1 MDIDFE
7 NIPQQET
14 PPKAGAMIDYSN
26 LQSVYAEPEASSMIE
41 TFRAIGYSI
50 ETAIADIIDNSITAG
65 AKNIWIDYNWKGP
78 NTTLSILDDGSG
90 MNNEQLIQ
98 AMRPGSK
105 NPLDVRSDNDLG
117 RFGLGLKTASF
128 SQSRK
133 FTVVSKAI
141 DCETVFW
148 SWDLD
153 YVNQEKAWKLIR
165 YVPNESHWLEKIET
179 VKTGTYV
186 IWWDLD
192 RLTKGTSEESEEAKS
207 KFLEIMDTVKSHLS
221 MVFHRYIDEGLKIY
235 FRDRLIKPWDP
246 FMIGVDGLQTKPE
259 TKLECGAIKI
269 KGFILPHRTKLSAE
283 QYNYGKGPKD
293 SWTAHQGFYV
303 YRKRRLLV
311 AGDWLGLFKREVHYD
326 LCRVKI
332 DLPNNFDDDW
342 QIDIKKSIARPPS
355 IYREQIKALAKE
367 VRNQAL
373 EVYRH
378 KGKVLKRKLA
388 SDEYFP
394 FWEERVRH
402 GKRFY
407 KINRNHP
414 LLNVLLSKSGDLK
427 KEIERVIQFIEETIP
442 VPLITLQESEN
453 ENPHGQPFEGIDH
466 NAIKETM
473 QKLFSSFLSSGL
485 SIDKAK
491 ARILNTEPYNFYP
504 EYIEFLIHE

>member
-1 MDIDFE
+1 
-7 NIPQQET
+7 
-14 PPKAGAMIDYSN
+14 MIDYTN
-26 LQSVYAEPEASSMIE
+26 IQSTSAEPDASSMIE

-65 AKNIWIDYNWKGP
+65 AKNIWIDYDWKGS
-78 NTTLSILDDGSG
+78 NTTLSILDDGEG

-105 NPLDVRSDNDLG
+105 NPLDERTSNDLG

-133 FTVVSKAI
+133 FTVFSKAK
-141 DCETVFW
+141 DYKPVFW
-148 SWDLD
+148 TWDLEF
-153 YVNQEKAWKLIR
+153 VNKEQAWKLIR
-165 YVPNESHWLEKIET
+165 FIPNEGKWIEKIESIE
-179 VKTGTYV
+179 TGTCV

-192 RLTKGTSEESEEAKS
+192 RLTKDTIEDSEEAKS
-207 KFLEIMDTVKSHLS
+207 KFLGIMDSVKSHLS
-221 MVFHRYIDEGLKIY
+221 MVFHRYIDEGIKIR
-235 FRDRLIKPWDP
+235 FRERLIKSWNP
-246 FMIGVDGLQTKPE
+246 FMIGIDGLQTKPE
-259 TKLECGAIKI
+259 TRLEGGLIKI
-269 KGFILPHRTKLSAE
+269 KGFVLPHRSKLTAE

-303 YRKRRLLV
+303 YRNRRLLV

-326 LCRVKI
+326 LCRIQI
-332 DLPNNFDDDW
+332 DLPNNFDNEW

-355 IYREQIKALAKE
+355 IYRKQILALAKE
-367 VRNQAL
+367 VRNQAI

-378 KGKVLKRKLA
+378 KGKVLKRKFA
-388 SDEYFP
+388 SDEYIP

-414 LLNVLLSKSGDLK
+414 IINELLSKSADLK
-427 KEIERVIQFIEETIP
+427 KEIEKVIQFIEETIP

-453 ENPHGQPFEGIDH
+453 EKPHGQPFEGIDH

-473 QKLFSSFLSSGL
+473 QKLFNGFVLSGL
-485 SIDKAK
+485 SIEKAK

-504 EYIEFLIHE
+504 EYIEFLINE

>member
-1 MDIDFE
+1 
-7 NIPQQET
+7 
-14 PPKAGAMIDYSN
+14 MIDYSN
-26 LQSVYAEPEASSMIE
+26 IQSTSAEPEASSMIE

-50 ETAIADIIDNSITAG
+50 ETAIADIVDNSITAG
-65 AKNIWIDYNWKGP
+65 AKNIWIDYDWKWG
-78 NTTLSILDDGSG
+78 NTTLSILDDGTG

-105 NPLDVRSDNDLG
+105 NPLDTRNEDDLG

-128 SQSRK
+128 SQTRK
-133 FTVVSKAI
+133 FTVVSKAV
-141 DCETVFW
+141 DYKPVFW

-165 YVPNESHWLEKIET
+165 FVPNEKAWIDKVDLNN
-179 VKTGTYV
+179 TGTCV

-192 RLTKGTSEESEEAKS
+192 RLTQDVREEDEIAKS
-207 KFLEIMDTVKSHLS
+207 KFLRIMESVKSHLS
-221 MVFHRYIDEGLKIY
+221 MVFHRYMNEGLKIY
-235 FRDRLIKPWDP
+235 FRDRLITPWDP

-259 TKLECGAIKI
+259 TRLEEGRIKI
-269 KGFILPHRTKLSAE
+269 KGFILPHRSKLSPE
-283 QYNYGKGPKD
+283 QYSYGKGPKD
-293 SWTAHQGFYV
+293 SWTSHQGFYV
-303 YRKRRLLV
+303 YRNRRLLV

-326 LCRVKI
+326 LCRIQI

-355 IYREQIKALAKE
+355 HFREQILALAKE
-367 VRNQAL
+367 VRNQAV

-378 KGKVLKRKLA
+378 KGKVLKRKLS

-394 FWEERVRH
+394 FWEERTRH

-407 KINRNHP
+407 KINRKHP
-414 LLNVLLSKSGDLK
+414 LLEDLLSKSGELK
-427 KEIERVIQFIEETIP
+427 TDIEKVIQFIEETIP

-453 ENPHGQPFEGIDH
+453 EKPHGQPFEGIDH
-466 NAIKETM
+466 NAIKQTM
-473 QKLFSSFLSSGL
+473 QKLFNGFVSSGL
-485 SIDKAK
+485 SIEKAK

-504 EYIEFLIHE
+504 EYIEFLANE

>member
-1 MDIDFE
+1 
-7 NIPQQET
+7 
-14 PPKAGAMIDYSN
+14 MIDYSN
-26 LQSVYAEPEASSMIE
+26 ILSTSAEPEASSMIE

-65 AKNIWIDYNWKGP
+65 AKNIWIDYDWRGA
-78 NTTLSILDDGSG
+78 NTSLSFLDDGVG
-90 MNNEQLIQ
+90 MNNEELIQ

-105 NPLDVRSDNDLG
+105 NPLDERNRDDLG

-133 FTVVSKAI
+133 FTVFSKAKDHKAI
-141 DCETVFW
+141 FW
-148 SWDLD
+148 TWDLD
-153 YVNQEKAWKLIR
+153 FVNQEKVWKLIR
-165 YVPNESHWLEKIET
+165 YIPNVENWTKKIET
-179 VKTGTYV
+179 VETGTCV

-192 RLTKGTSEESEEAKS
+192 RLTKDTKEENEEAKI
-207 KFLEIMDTVKSHLS
+207 KFIGIMDGVKSHLS
-221 MVFHRYIDEGLKIY
+221 MVFQRFIDDGLKIY
-235 FRDRLIKPWDP
+235 FRDRLIKTWDP
-246 FMIGVDGLQTKPE
+246 FMIGVDGLQSKPE
-259 TKLECGAIKI
+259 MRLEGGLIKI
-269 KGFILPHRTKLSAE
+269 KGFVLPHRSKLSAE

-303 YRKRRLLV
+303 YRNRRLLV

-326 LCRVKI
+326 LCRIQI

-355 IYREQIKALAKE
+355 IYREQILSLAKE
-367 VRNQAL
+367 VRNQAV

-378 KGKVLKRKLA
+378 KGKVLKRKFA

-394 FWEERVRH
+394 FWEERARH

-407 KINRNHP
+407 KINRKHP
-414 LLNVLLSKSGDLK
+414 LLIELVSKSGDLK
-427 KEIERVIQFIEETIP
+427 TDIEKVFQFIEETIP

-453 ENPHGQPFEGIDH
+453 ESPHGQPFEGIDH
-466 NAIKETM
+466 LAIKETM
-473 QKLFSSFLSSGL
+473 QKLYNGFVVSGL
-485 SIDKAK
+485 SIEKAK

-504 EYIEFLIHE
+504 EYIDFLTNE